1 MSKIKG
7 RLFYK
12 HDKDIWDQLIQ
23 QTPSKK
29 STLNYL
35 KSRGLLLS
43 TDNDKEYIAE
53 YVAPWF
59 TSFFDLNFFVEESG
73 GAYSRKRFIS
83 SEVLLDYNENNIKE
97 IIKHL
102 NTDSD
107 INMTIRKNGDSFS
120 LNDVYMT
127 ADFTKNAL
135 SQNITNIAEIEIKKT
150 DDNKIL
156 IRSNN
161 DDKARKITSRIKE
174 KLKEDNQDTYDEFL
188 ISFSTLTN
196 PKARTEFFL
205 EILKHIDGYETIDM
219 KSAAIG
225 KLNSTSIDEALDE
238 KEVSSINRVVLNG
251 ESVHYSPELSN
262 LLKKGFYI
270 TRIEWTMVSNL
281 QSGDKIDLYAE
292 FRDPNN
298 CSDFMYALQRVYNGK
313 GDGTYNLNGKSP
325 SHMENLAIIP
335 KLEYSAKK
343 AFELITQQYEQS
355 SNDLEDGVD

>member
-43 TDNDKEYIAE
+43 PDDDKEYIAE
-53 YVAPWF
+53 YISPWF
-59 TSFFDLNFFVEESG
+59 TSFFDLNFFVEENG

-83 SEVLLDYNENNIKE
+83 SEVLLDYNESNIKALV
-97 IIKHL
+97 KQL
-102 NTDSD
+102 NSDSD
-107 INMTIRKNGDSFS
+107 INVTMKKNGDSFA
-120 LNDVYMT
+120 LNEVYTT

-135 SQNITNIAEIEIKKT
+135 SQNITKVAEIEIKKT
-150 DDNKIL
+150 PDNKIL

-161 DDKARKITSRIKE
+161 DDQARKITSRIKE
-174 KLKEDNQDTYDEFL
+174 KLKHENQDTYDEFL
-188 ISFSTLTN
+188 ISFATLIN
-196 PKARTEFFL
+196 SKARTEFFL

-219 KSAAIG
+219 KSVAIG
-225 KLNSTSIDEALDE
+225 KLKTLSTDDTELDE
-238 KEVSSINRVVLNG
+238 KGVGLIKRVVLNG
-251 ESVHYSPELSN
+251 ESVHHSKELSN
-262 LLKKGFYI
+262 LLTNGFYI
-270 TRIEWTMVSNL
+270 TRIEWTMISNL

-298 CSDFMYALQRVYNGK
+298 CSDFMYALQKVYNSK
-313 GDGTYNLNGKSP
+313 GDGTHNINGKSP
-325 SHMENLAIIP
+325 SHIENINILP
-335 KLEYSAKK
+335 KIEYSAKK
-343 AFELITQQYEQS
+343 SFVLITKQYLQS
-355 SNDLEDGVD
+355 TDDLENG